1 MVENRILHIGMKENS
16 FQPTDQFR
24 GKASSSSLETR
35 IFDIVITRGK
45 EVGLDDVSIIEINN
59 HPLTLSQGLTCRRG
73 MHLAERQPAWR
84 HAFNASRGSKRW
96 DDVTGQIQIRI
107 LFEENRADL
116 YAFVADG
123 DKTSRG
129 FRAQGCSSKRTNPRC
144 IFDEHSASKNLEKFC
159 TNFLRGG

>member
-1 MVENRILHIGMKENS
+1 MKENS

-59 HPLTLSQGLTCRRG
+59 HPLTLSQGSTCRRG

-84 HAFNASRGSKRW
+84 HAFNADRSDGMTSPARSRSEFYSRK
-96 DDVTGQIQIRI
+96 IARI
-107 LFEENRADL
+107 FTRSSRMATRPRGDSVHKGARRNEQTLVASSMNIPRA
-116 YAFVADG
+116 
-123 DKTSRG
+123 R
-129 FRAQGCSSKRTNPRC
+129 
-144 IFDEHSASKNLEKFC
+144 I
-159 TNFLRGG
+159 

>member
-45 EVGLDDVSIIEINN
+45 GVGLDDESIIEINN
-59 HPLTLSQGLTCRRG
+59 HPLTLSQGSTCRRG

-116 YAFVADG
+116 
-123 DKTSRG
+123 
-129 FRAQGCSSKRTNPRC
+129 
-144 IFDEHSASKNLEKFC
+144 
-159 TNFLRGG
+159 